1 MSFNYKLLVLVVN
14 FFTPYLLLVF
24 IITGCNLEA
33 IYKKK
38 ETRDLFCF
46 IELDEP
52 QSNFNLYEVTFYNA
66 LKLKLCKKNT
76 TNKTFL
82 LKWNIKKSTTELI
95 TAKNT
100 SISRYEVILTSKFY
114 LFKKKDSTIIYSD
127 ETYSKAAH
135 NVLEDELFSTI
146 TSERASDN
154 YAATNLVDLIFNKI
168 YLFSQHHQL

>member
-1 MSFNYKLLVLVVN
+1 MSFNYKFLVLVVN
-14 FFTPYLLLVF
+14 YFTPYVLLVL

-52 QSNFNLYEVTFYNA
+52 KSNFNLYEVTFYNA
-66 LKLKLCKKNT
+66 LKFKLCKKNT
-76 TNKTFL
+76 TDKTFL
-82 LKWNIKKSTTELI
+82 LKWNIEKSTKELI

-114 LFKKKDSTIIYSD
+114 LFKNKDSTIIYSD
-127 ETYSKAAH
+127 ETYSTAAH

-168 YLFSQHHQL
+168 YLYSQHHQL